1 MRFVLTLI
9 LLAAVISFPATRR
22 DTVILIGFS
31 ILGEVINND
40 VSPKYTGSEII
51 TSFAGSGTITNQILM
66 GVPAQVAIVA
76 APWDKQRLS
85 HLIDNS
91 FTLPHN
97 GILNRSPMVFA
108 VQKGNPKK
116 LRDFN
121 DLTDRN
127 DIKIIQADPALSG
140 GAKWALLALTS
151 FSLSHNRDPKNDLRS
166 LKNNTVSF
174 ASSSR
179 AALTQ
184 LAQGFGDVLVTYE
197 VEVDRN
203 KFDIVYPP
211 RTIYTV
217 HHVVPIA
224 REINEK
230 NRANVEAL
238 LELLFSSQDI
248 YRGRGFR
255 GAEPLPNELPLPLP
269 EYEWKEIF
277 TSVIDPFLNE

>member
-1 MRFVLTLI
+1 VRLVLALI
-9 LLAAVISFPATRR
+9 ILIALVSLPLPRR

-40 VSPKYTGSEII
+40 ISPKFDGAELI

-66 GVPAQVAIVA
+66 GVPAQIAIVA
-76 APWDKQRLS
+76 APWDKERLS
-85 HLIDNS
+85 HLSDNS
-91 FTLPHN
+91 FTLPHR
-97 GILNRSPMVFA
+97 GVLNRSPLVFA

-116 LRDFN
+116 IEDFD
-121 DLTDRN
+121 DLIDRT
-127 DIKIIQADPALSG
+127 DIKVIQADPALSG
-140 GAKWALLALTS
+140 GAKWALLAVTS
-151 FSLSHNRDPKNDLRS
+151 YSLSNSRNPKADLIN

-197 VEVDRN
+197 VEVDRK

-211 RTIYTV
+211 RTIYTE
-217 HHVVPIA
+217 HHVIPIK
-224 REINEK
+224 REINQK
-230 NRANVEAL
+230 NFENTKKL
-238 LELLFSSQDI
+238 LDLLFSSQDI
-248 YRGRGFR
+248 YRGKGFR

-269 EYEWKEIF
+269 HYEWKEMF